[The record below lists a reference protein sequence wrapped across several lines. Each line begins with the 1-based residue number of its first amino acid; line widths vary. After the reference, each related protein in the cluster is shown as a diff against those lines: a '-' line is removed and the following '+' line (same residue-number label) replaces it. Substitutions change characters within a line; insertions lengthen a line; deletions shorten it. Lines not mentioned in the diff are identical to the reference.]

1 MSKIKISEEGV
12 AALNQ
17 FRDGLTEGAET
28 IKNSTNTLED
38 VLDENKEG
46 LGPHSDSISS
56 IIAEIRQTN
65 DEAAASIV
73 DISEMLQT
81 LMDSFN
87 TIINN
92 DRYGGK

>member
-1 MSKIKISEEGV
+1 MSKIEVSEEGV
-12 AALNQ
+12 AALNL
-17 FRDGLTEGAET
+17 FRNGLTEGAET

-81 LMDSFN
+81 LIN
-87 TIINN
+87 TFIIIIEN